1 MKEKEGL
8 RTLPAVISLSAAL
21 VVSIVMLVNKK
32 SSLSSLLA
40 VLGFLIGFYIVGMIF
55 RKILLILATR
65 EEPEAEN
72 ENEPED
78 TEKTNLESDTE

>member
-40 VLGFLIGFYIVGMIF
+40 VLGFLVVFYIVGMIF

-65 EEPEAEN
+65 EEPDAET
-72 ENEPED
+72 EPEE